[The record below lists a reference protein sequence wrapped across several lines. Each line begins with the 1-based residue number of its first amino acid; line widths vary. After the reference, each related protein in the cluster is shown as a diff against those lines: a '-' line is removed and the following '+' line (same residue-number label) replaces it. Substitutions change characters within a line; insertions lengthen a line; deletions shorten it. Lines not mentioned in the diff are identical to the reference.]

1 MSTRVKRKLVDVV
14 GKRRSCLMIRSRA
27 ELGLPKFSRDELHL

>member
-1 MSTRVKRKLVDVV
+1 MVDVV

-27 ELGLPKFSRDELHL
+27 ELSKTNLTRSTEIQP